1 VHGDLSGN
9 FDARIGPIP
18 LRHLGVPLQDPEV
31 TVVITTRDR
40 SDLVK
45 RAIESALD
53 QTLPAIEV
61 VVVDDA
67 SAQPLRIGCVDERLL
82 VLRRSSSTGVC
93 AARNAG
99 LAAARGRWVT
109 FLDDDDE
116 LVPDMLETSLRAAH
130 ASTLPRPVAV
140 LAGIE
145 EVDRDG
151 HTTRALLPVTS
162 PKGGHY
168 GLDRTGQGDFATY
181 NTLVCPTETLAAI
194 GGWDEAL
201 KAWEHADLFL
211 RLNQVCSIQGVE
223 RVLYRRR
230 DHRTGRLSAN
240 LQARADSLQRTLAKH
255 RAAFAQHPERHAHY
269 LGAMGITWLRL
280 GRWRPAMAATTRS
293 LFLAPRRAKGV
304 AQWLASLA
312 GPRIWALLDP
322 DRPRLHPSSPW
333 AQGRS

>member
-1 VHGDLSGN
+1 VHGGLSDN
-9 FDARIGPIP
+9 FDARMGSSA
-18 LRHLGVPLQDPEV
+18 RHSGVTLQDPEV

-40 SDLVK
+40 AALVK
-45 RAIESALD
+45 GAIESALA
-53 QTLPAIEV
+53 QTLQAVEV

-67 SAQPLRIGCVDERLL
+67 SAEPLRIGRVDERLR
-82 VLRRSSSTGVC
+82 VLRRTSSSGVC

-116 LVPDMLETSLRAAH
+116 LLPDMLESSLRAAQ

-145 EVDRDG
+145 EIDRDG
-151 HTTRALLPVTS
+151 HRARVLLPVS
-162 PKGGHY
+162 SSKGGHY
-168 GLDRTGQGDFATY
+168 ALDRTGHGDFATY
-181 NTLVCPTETLAAI
+181 NTLVCPTEMMLAI

-201 KAWEHADLFL
+201 RAWEHTDLFL

-240 LQARADSLQRTLAKH
+240 LPARADSLQRTLIKH
-255 RAAFAQHPERHAHY
+255 RAAFAQHPERHAYY

-293 LFLAPRRAKGV
+293 LCLAPRRPKGV
-304 AQWLASLA
+304 AQWLASLT
-312 GPRIWALLDP
+312 GPRIWGLLDP
-322 DRPRLHPSSPW
+322 ARRRLQPPRPR

>member
-1 VHGDLSGN
+1 L
-9 FDARIGPIP
+9 
-18 LRHLGVPLQDPEV
+18 HLPDV

-40 SDLVK
+40 PGLVA
-45 RAIESALD
+45 RAIDSALA
-53 QTLPAIEV
+53 QTMQAIEV

-67 SAQPLRIGCVDERLL
+67 SVQPLRIGQSDERLR
-82 VLRRSSSTGVC
+82 VLRRARSMGVC
-93 AARNAG
+93 AARNVG

-116 LVPDMLETSLRAAH
+116 LVPDMLEASLSAAR
-130 ASTLPRPVAV
+130 ASTLPPPVAV

-151 HTTRALLPVTS
+151 RSARVLLPVTS
-162 PKGGHY
+162 ARGAHY
-168 GLDRTGQGDFATY
+168 ALDRTSRGDFATY
-181 NTLVCPTETLAAI
+181 NTLVCPTDVLVAI

-201 KAWEHADLFL
+201 RAWEHTDLFL

-223 RVLYRRR
+223 QVLYRRQ

-240 LQARADSLQRTLAKH
+240 LEARAESLRLTLAKH
-255 RAAFAQHPERHAHY
+255 QAAFAQHPDRHAHY

-280 GRWRPAMAATTRS
+280 GRWRPALRATTRG
-293 LFLAPRRAKGV
+293 LRLAPRRPKGV

-312 GPRIWALLDP
+312 GPRIWALVDP
-322 DRPRLHPSSPW
+322 ERRRLHAPRQFS
-333 AQGRS
+333 AEGRP

>member
-1 VHGDLSGN
+1 VT
-9 FDARIGPIP
+9 
-18 LRHLGVPLQDPEV
+18 LQDPEV

-45 RAIESALD
+45 RAIASALD

-61 VVVDDA
+61 IVVDDA

-82 VLRRSSSTGVC
+82 VLRRTSSTGVC

-116 LVPDMLETSLRAAH
+116 LVPDMLETSLRAAR

-151 HTTRALLPVTS
+151 HTIRALLPVTS

-168 GLDRTGQGDFATY
+168 ALDRTEQGDFATY
-181 NTLVCPTETLAAI
+181 NTLVCPTETLLAI
-194 GGWDEAL
+194 GGWDETL
-201 KAWEHADLFL
+201 KAWEHTDLFL
-211 RLNQVCSIQGVE
+211 RLNQMCSIQGVE

-240 LQARADSLQRTLAKH
+240 LQARADSLQRTLVKH

-280 GRWRPAMAATTRS
+280 GRWRPAMAATTRG

-312 GPRIWALLDP
+312 GPRIWAHLDP
-322 DRPRLHPSSPW
+322 ARPRLHPSRPW

>member
-1 VHGDLSGN
+1 VT
-9 FDARIGPIP
+9 
-18 LRHLGVPLQDPEV
+18 LQDPEV
-31 TVVITTRDR
+31 SVVITTRDR
-40 SDLVK
+40 FVLVN
-45 RAIESALD
+45 RAIESALA
-53 QTLPAIEV
+53 QTFRAIEV
-61 VVVDDA
+61 IVVDDA
-67 SAQPLRIGCVDERLL
+67 SAQPLRIGRVDERLW
-82 VLRRSSSTGVC
+82 VLRRTSSTGVC

-116 LVPDMLETSLRAAH
+116 LVPTMLESSLRAAR

-151 HTTRALLPVTS
+151 RTRTLLPVTS
-162 PKGGHY
+162 AKGGNY
-168 GLDRTGQGDFATY
+168 ALDRTRRGDFATY
-181 NTLVCPTETLAAI
+181 NTLVCPTETMLAI

-201 KAWEHADLFL
+201 RAWEHTDLFL

-230 DHRTGRLSAN
+230 DHRTSRLSAN
-240 LQARADSLQRTLAKH
+240 LEARADSLQHTLAKH
-255 RAAFAQHPERHAHY
+255 HAAFAQHPERHAHY

-280 GRWRPAMAATTRS
+280 GRWRPALAATTRS
-293 LFLAPRRAKGV
+293 LCLAPRRPKGV

-322 DRPRLHPSSPW
+322 AGRRLHPSRHPW
-333 AQGRS
+333 PEGRS

>member
-1 VHGDLSGN
+1 M
-9 FDARIGPIP
+9 R
-18 LRHLGVPLQDPEV
+18 DPEV

-40 SDLVK
+40 SALVA
-45 RAIESALD
+45 RAIESALA
-53 QTLPAIEV
+53 QTVQAIEV
-61 VVVDDA
+61 IVVDDA
-67 SAQPLRIGCVDERLL
+67 SAPPLRVGHRDERLR
-82 VLRRSSSTGVC
+82 VLRRTSSAGVC

-116 LVPDMLETSLRAAH
+116 LLPGMLQSSLRAAH

-151 HTTRALLPVTS
+151 HGTRILLPVTS
-162 PKGGHY
+162 AKGGHY
-168 GLDRTGQGDFATY
+168 ALERTGHGDFATY
-181 NTLVCPTETLAAI
+181 NTLVCPTETMLAI

-201 KAWEHADLFL
+201 RAWEHTDLFL

-240 LQARADSLQRTLAKH
+240 LAARADSLQHTLVKH
-255 RAAFAQHPERHAHY
+255 RAAFAQHPDRHAHY

-280 GRWRPAMAATTRS
+280 GRWRPALAATTRS
-293 LFLAPRRAKGV
+293 LWLAPRRPKGV

-322 DRPRLHPSSPW
+322 DRRRRHPVRPW
-333 AQGRS
+333 AEGRS

>member
-1 VHGDLSGN
+1 V
-9 FDARIGPIP
+9 A
-18 LRHLGVPLQDPEV
+18 LQDPEV

-40 SDLVK
+40 PALVGK
-45 RAIESALD
+45 AVDSALA

-61 VVVDDA
+61 IVVDDA
-67 SAQPLRIGCVDERLL
+67 SVQPLRISRADKRLL
-82 VLRRSSSTGVC
+82 VLRRTSSAGVC

-99 LAAARGRWVT
+99 LAVARGRWVT

-116 LVPDMLETSLRAAH
+116 LVPDMLETSLQGARV
-130 ASTLPRPVAV
+130 SELPPPVAV

-151 HTTRALLPVTS
+151 RTTRLLLPVTS
-162 PKGGHY
+162 AKGGQY
-168 GLDRTGQGDFATY
+168 ALDRTSHGDFATY
-181 NTLVCPTETLAAI
+181 NTLVCPTGTIRSI

-201 KAWEHADLFL
+201 RAWEHTDLFL

-230 DHRTGRLSAN
+230 DHRTSRLSAN
-240 LQARADSLQRTLAKH
+240 LEARADSLQHTLAKH
-255 RAAFAQHPERHAHY
+255 QAAFAQRPDRHAHY

-280 GRWRPAMAATTRS
+280 GRWRRAVAATTRA
-293 LFLAPRRAKGV
+293 LCLAPRRPKGV

-322 DRPRLHPSSPW
+322 ERRRLKPATQGGAPRSWPGGAPQAISRMPDPHFEEGP
-333 AQGRS
+333 